1 MTLIALFTV
10 TALLAGQTTT
20 SAQRSASDL
29 TRDLNS
35 GPPIGVPAQTPAQ
48 APAQA
53 ARPAQAPTSRLPPI
67 GGSQPLTPGGSSPA
81 PASAPP
87 PAAGLPSS
95 GSSRPAHAD
104 TSPSARRPAS
114 GLPPIG
120 AAGSAAPA
128 GPPPAVSPSAAP
140 PPAAPPSAAS
150 PAART
155 PNAALGATAIAA
167 LPFTVD
173 LSGGLSLTEG
183 RPGPDFDVYSV
194 KRGGKTLAMIYAGPA
209 SQFPIYDGQMIQAGG
224 RTSIVITEDGR
235 RLALEHLFQRQTA
248 PREVHV
254 WIASVEGEDRILAE
268 RVGQSVDIR

>member
-1 MTLIALFTV
+1 M
-10 TALLAGQTTT
+10 
-20 SAQRSASDL
+20 R
-29 TRDLNS
+29 
-35 GPPIGVPAQTPAQ
+35 
-48 APAQA
+48 
-53 ARPAQAPTSRLPPI
+53 
-67 GGSQPLTPGGSSPA
+67 
-81 PASAPP
+81 
-87 PAAGLPSS
+87 
-95 GSSRPAHAD
+95 
-104 TSPSARRPAS
+104 
-114 GLPPIG
+114 
-120 AAGSAAPA
+120 
-128 GPPPAVSPSAAP
+128 
-140 PPAAPPSAAS
+140 PAAPPTTSA
-150 PAART
+150 PAPSVRT
-155 PNAALGATAIAA
+155 PNAALSATAIAA